1 MLVVGGL
8 AAKNW
13 PYRHREVLPLLDE
26 VFVSQITME
35 RYHRTYFPRPG
46 FVASGLTLRRKTADP
61 TLPPFGTAKDL
72 IVQGSW
78 LDLLLLRHRVELVD
92 VVGLHLVVPPAGSAE
107 RQREFPPGSIVDFS
121 GPTTTVGR
129 LQIRD
134 SVLELQRQGGGSLS
148 FQVKK
153 LVVRELKS
161 GQSLRYAL
169 EMQNPMPEGRIVAQ
183 GTFGPINTN
192 DLGQTPLSGD
202 FRFDQVQLSDIGKL
216 KGELT
221 SGGRFSGTLQ
231 SVNARATTDTP
242 AFAIAEGRPLDV
254 AANVQCT
261 INGLNGDVM
270 LETVQMKMGT
280 TPVEFHGSVAGDP
293 KVTNLDVSVGQG
305 RAQDLLG
312 PFLHKR
318 PPIAGDVSLQGHMQ
332 ILASTPGAGFLDR
345 LVVHGRFAVADQQL
359 TSKTEEQKLSAFS
372 QRASGAKDP
381 KSTDKE
387 AADGIDVL
395 SSLAGPVT
403 IRAGVVSTDGLH
415 FAVNGASA
423 DLKGTYRFKRSVVR
437 LDGILTMD
445 TDLSHVT
452 TGFKSALL
460 KPLAPFFKKGN
471 KGAVVPIAITG
482 SDGKFNVDGNFLHT
496 K

>member
-202 FRFDQVQLSDIGKL
+202 FRFDQVQLSDIGKH